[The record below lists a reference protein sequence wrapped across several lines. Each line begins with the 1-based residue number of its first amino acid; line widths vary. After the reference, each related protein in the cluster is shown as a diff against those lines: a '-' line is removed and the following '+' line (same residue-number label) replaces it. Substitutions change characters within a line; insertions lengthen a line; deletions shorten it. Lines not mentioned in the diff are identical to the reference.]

1 MNSQTNEQPPA
12 PVPRDCGAPQAGAP
26 HDRWSWVERC
36 VWTDRMLTRL
46 TSGEPADRVWF
57 RLWDKTY
64 APANLARALEK
75 VRRNGGSAGADEQ
88 TVAYFSRHAEAEL
101 ARLQQHMR
109 AGTYRPQ
116 PVGAQARKSRATPA
130 GYISGARPGS
140 ASRFAARVGN
150 YLRAGVFPT
159 PMPILRLGIVALIGF
174 AMTGVS
180 RYG

>member
-1 MNSQTNEQPPA
+1 MFEIMWEVSKSRST
-12 PVPRDCGAPQAGAP
+12 CGAMLHAP
-26 HDRWSWVERC
+26 GGGCHPPRKKVMR
-36 VWTDRMLTRL
+36 RL
-46 TSGEPADRVWF
+46 PTAASTG
-57 RLWDKTY
+57 L
-64 APANLARALEK
+64 
-75 VRRNGGSAGADEQ
+75 SAQ
-88 TVAYFSRHAEAEL
+88 TVVHFERHAETEL
-101 ARLQQHMR
+101 AQLHQQICD
-109 AGTYRPQ
+109 GTYRPQ